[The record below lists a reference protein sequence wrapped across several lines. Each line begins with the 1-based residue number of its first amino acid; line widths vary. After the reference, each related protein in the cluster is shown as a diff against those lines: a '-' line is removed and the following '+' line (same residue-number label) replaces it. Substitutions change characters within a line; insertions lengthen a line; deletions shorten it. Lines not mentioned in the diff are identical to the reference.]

1 MRHNDQKWLGT
12 WLACTGGTIAVL
24 CWKPFQ
30 ILLNTLRCLH
40 FDFIVR
46 CSTTSF
52 LHLSKRYCHP
62 LVRPAHLQRCPGQ
75 LGNFRWLNVPNLGA
89 KMMQTPIPRP
99 DLLTSPTQVVLN
111 DLLQKSTAFDI
122 HHHSSKKKIKSII
135 HHHSPSSFTIHPT
148 ISNTCV
154 WTSGHQCLLSARHL
168 SSPWKRPLV
177 AELGAP
183 KALLGADQTWKWS
196 TVWTHKRTGWVRTT
210 QCASILL
217 LYNQYYIKWL

>member
-40 FDFIVR
+40 FDIIVR

-122 HHHSSKKKIKSII
+122 HHHSSKKKTNPSFTII
-135 HHHSPSSFTIHPT
+135 HHHHSPFIQQYPT
-148 ISNTCV
+148 HASGLLV
-154 WTSGHQCLLSARHL
+154 TSVCFLPG
-168 SSPWKRPLV
+168 
-177 AELGAP
+177 
-183 KALLGADQTWKWS
+183 T
-196 TVWTHKRTGWVRTT
+196 
-210 QCASILL
+210 
-217 LYNQYYIKWL
+217 